1 MTPAVAVSKAVQ
13 AKYAAISLADKPPL
27 FADAIPQEAPSVAAV
42 VRVEPVGVQRRAGVP
57 PLHAVRATL
66 VAVFAAR
73 GPADAWC
80 DAVDNGGQPV
90 GELAGLDLAPSLPL
104 PTGWVLDSCRGQRP
118 AEVTLETKRGTNVS
132 TVYRATAVYLVVVR
146 RA

>member
-1 MTPAVAVSKAVQ
+1 MGTAHPFRVSAE
-13 AKYAAISLADKPPL
+13 ASARRDFPRSLARVPVLLPT
-27 FADAIPQEAPSVAAV
+27 AHAAV
-42 VRVEPVGVQRRAGVP
+42 RPRIDQWFERQGLRPLVVGEFEDSA
-57 PLHAVRATL
+57 LM
-66 VAVFAAR
+66 AVFAAR